1 VAADPASKH
10 QSIHI
15 NYNTELNVQSQVLCA
30 EIAWRAERQ
39 NALDSRIHLPGQHDD
54 ERFCRMWELYLV
66 GSETAFPH
74 LNQAAFQVQLAKP
87 QDAVPLTRSYGLDG
101 E

>member
-1 VAADPASKH
+1 
-10 QSIHI
+10 
-15 NYNTELNVQSQVLCA
+15 
-30 EIAWRAERQ
+30 
-39 NALDSRIHLPGQHDD
+39 
-54 ERFCRMWELYLV
+54 MWELYLV